1 MILRDEKTVEIQRTN
16 QPKERIKK
24 GKKKGPKLNKN
35 FKKYID
41 YNYVRACLPRKLK
54 NIDLQ
59 TKPRKGSFPKSIL
72 RKQN

>member
-1 MILRDEKTVEIQRTN
+1 MKKQSRSREQTN
-16 QPKERIKK
+16 QKNASKR
-24 GKKKGPKLNKN
+24 GKKKGSKLNKN